1 MLSRFCKS
9 VGRLVNSPWN
19 STSLR
24 YFSSC
29 PVNQISRARYDQL
42 RLEPEKHKAYVEKI
56 RAYLKQRRKDPEHC
70 AKLRVQ
76 KEKTYARESFRRA
89 RLLYM
94 WCNRYAWFREE
105 LPWKSRR
112 PLVLS
117 EPTKHYCEGCEYT
130 RFGGMKMWWIDSESY
145 MCNACY
151 AKADWN
157 EVMPK
162 GYEDCRNIKEV
173 AARKEQ
179 LGALPDANKPN
190 SLS

>member
-1 MLSRFCKS
+1 MLSRFFKS
-9 VGRLVNSPWN
+9 GGRLANSPWN
-19 STSLR
+19 STPLR

-42 RLEPEKHKAYVEKI
+42 RLDPEKHKVYVEKT
-56 RAYLKQRRKDPEHC
+56 RAYMRQRRKDPEHC

-89 RLLYM
+89 RLLHM
-94 WCNRYAWFREE
+94 WCNRYVWFREE

-130 RFGGMKMWWIDSESY
+130 RFGGMKMWWFDSESY

-190 SLS
+190 SVS